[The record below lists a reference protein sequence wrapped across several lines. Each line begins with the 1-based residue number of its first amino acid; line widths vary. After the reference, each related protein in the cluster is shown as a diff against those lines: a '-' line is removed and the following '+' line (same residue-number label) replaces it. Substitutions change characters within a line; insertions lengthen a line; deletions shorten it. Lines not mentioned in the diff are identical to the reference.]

1 MNGLIRLSIERPIA
15 VLAAVLMVVM
25 FGAVALAKIPIQL
38 TPDVRK
44 PIISLETIWP
54 GAAPAEIEREI
65 TNEQEEVLKGIEGLE
80 EISSESQDGR
90 SRITMEFAVGQD
102 MSRALLLTANRL
114 DRVSDYPDEADQ
126 PSIRTASSEDNPIAW
141 FVLTRTGDNN
151 QLIHKYGDFAEDVIQ
166 DRLERVS
173 GVSRVNMYGAA
184 NREMV
189 VRVDPDA
196 MARYRLTV
204 SDVVDTM
211 RAANSS
217 VSAGDVDEGKR
228 RYIVRTE
235 GEFTSVEDVEKVVI
249 RSQSD
254 TQGGGIARVT
264 VGDIATVL
272 YDYSDPTARI
282 RVNGLPAIALNTV
295 RETGANVIETMDGI
309 RAAIKELN
317 EIHLPSK
324 QLKLTQVYDE
334 TVYIDSS
341 INLVQQNIFIGGLLA
356 AFVLLIFLRSGGA
369 TLIVS
374 MAIPVSVIGA
384 FVAMAFLGRSLNVIS
399 MAGIAF
405 AVGMVVDAA
414 IVVLENIFR
423 LREKGHSRVEAAYL
437 GAKQVWVAVLVSALT
452 TVMVFIPILVMELEV
467 GQLFRDIA
475 VALSVS
481 VLLSLLVAITVIPA
495 LSKKLLGGADDT
507 SITRRRI
514 PGIDHLAHGFH
525 AMVMAI
531 TRRVIA
537 SKLLSIGMVLMLCG
551 TGAFVTY
558 ALLPKLEYLPDG
570 NRNLIFG
577 VVAPPPGYNLDT
589 TEGIASQFEAE
600 MIPLLADNNPD
611 GVRADGK
618 PLVDRFFF
626 VATRGI
632 TFLGAAAYDPNRV
645 KELIP
650 VLQKAAL
657 KEPGTFA
664 LISQRSLFGRG
675 IGGSRSIELNVMG
688 EDLETILGTAV
699 KAVGMIEGVMPRADG
714 TQLRPKPGL
723 ELGAPEVRVYPNRV
737 KLADNGVTAR
747 QLSDTLDAFN
757 DGLRVAEITVGNK
770 RIDLK
775 IKGPDNQITETQGI
789 NFLPVSTP
797 SGIILP
803 ASELADIVVTS
814 GPTQI
819 NHLERLRTV
828 TLEIRPPD
836 AVPLETALDTLRTG
850 VIDKL
855 QDEGL
860 PPGVQLRLTG
870 TADSLN
876 QTWAHMKYDLLI
888 AIVIVYLVMAVLFE
902 SFVYPLVIMLSVPL
916 ATAGGVLG
924 LATINQFTF
933 QPLDMLTL
941 LGFVILIGI
950 VVNNAILL
958 VHQTLYHIR
967 EEGMFVTDA
976 IVESTS
982 NRIRPIFM
990 STTTSVFGMMPLV
1003 LFPGA
1008 GSELYRGLGSVVL
1021 GGLSLSAILT
1031 LAIIPPLMA
1040 LFCAAVE
1047 RNRDERM
1054 QRKSA
1059 RDADDRK
1066 GSLPAIEDKS
1076 DESQTFDSS
1085 SSGGPRSNRPQAEPN
1100 AAE

>member
-15 VLAAVLMVVM
+15 VMAAVLMVVM
-25 FGAVALAKIPIQL
+25 FGVVAFAKIPIQL

-80 EISSESQDGR
+80 QISSESQDGR
-90 SRITMEFAVGQD
+90 SRITMEFTVGQD

-141 FVLTRTGDNN
+141 IVLLQTDDNKSP
-151 QLIHKYGDFAEDVIQ
+151 IHTFGDFAEDVIQ

-173 GVSRVNMYGAA
+173 GVARVNIYGSS
-184 NREMV
+184 NREMI
-189 VRVDPDA
+189 VRVDPNA

-204 SDVVDTM
+204 TDVVATM

-217 VSAGDVDEGKR
+217 ISAGDVDEGKR
-228 RYIVRTE
+228 RYVVRTE
-235 GEFTSVEDVEKVVI
+235 GEFRSLEDVSGVVI

-254 TQGGGIARVT
+254 ATTGSVARVT
-264 VGDIATVL
+264 IGDIAEVS
-272 YDYSDPTARI
+272 YGYSDPSARI
-282 RVNGLPAIALNTV
+282 RVNGRPAIAINTV
-295 RETGANVIETMDGI
+295 RETGANVIETMIGI

-317 EIHLPSK
+317 DHRLVAK
-324 QLKLTQVYDE
+324 KLQLIQVYDE

-341 INLVQQNIFIGGLLA
+341 INLVQQNIVIGGLLA
-356 AFVLLIFLRSGGA
+356 AFVLLIYLRSWGA

-423 LREKGHSRVEAAYL
+423 LREKGLSRVEAAFE
-437 GAKQVWVAVLVSALT
+437 GARQVWVAVLVSALT
-452 TVMVFIPILVMELEV
+452 TVMVFIPILLMDLEV

-481 VLLSLLVAITVIPA
+481 VMLSLLVAITVIPA
-495 LSKKLLGGADDT
+495 LSKKLLGNPDET
-507 SITRRRI
+507 SITRMRI
-514 PGIDHLAHGFH
+514 PVVDSLAEGFH
-525 AMVMAI
+525 DLVLLF
-531 TRRVIA
+531 TRKVIA
-537 SKLLSIGMVLMLCG
+537 SKMLSITCIVTLTSVC
-551 TGAFVTY
+551 AFVTY

-577 VVAPPPGYNLDT
+577 IVVPPPGYNLDT
-589 TEGIASQFEAE
+589 TEEIASKFEAE
-600 MIPLLADNNPD
+600 MIPLLAANNPD
-611 GVRADGK
+611 GKRADGK

-626 VATRGI
+626 VATRGS
-632 TFLGAAAYDPNRV
+632 TFLGAQAYDPDRV

-650 VLQKAAL
+650 ILKSAAL
-657 KEPGTFA
+657 KEPGTFG

-688 EDLETILGTAV
+688 EDLEPILGTALQ
-699 KAVGMIEGVMPRADG
+699 AVSLIENVMPKSQG

-737 KLADNGVTAR
+737 KLADNGVTAK

-770 RIDLK
+770 RLDLM
-775 IKGPDNQITETQGI
+775 IKGPELQVKETQGI
-789 NFLPVSTP
+789 NYLPVSTP

-803 ASELADIVVTS
+803 ASALADIVVTS

-836 AVPLETALDTLRTG
+836 SVPLETALETLQTG

-855 QDEGL
+855 VAAGL
-860 PPGVQLRLTG
+860 PAGVQLRLTG

-902 SFVYPLVIMLSVPL
+902 SFIYPMVIMLSVPL

-924 LATINQFTF
+924 LSAMNQFVF

-958 VHQTLYHIR
+958 VHQTLFHMR
-967 EEGMFVTDA
+967 EEGMEVTAA
-976 IVESTS
+976 ILESTS

-1003 LFPGA
+1003 LFPGS

-1031 LAIIPPLMA
+1031 LVIIPPLMV

-1047 RNRDERM
+1047 RKRDSRLQQKAE
-1054 QRKSA
+1054 

-1066 GSLPAIEDKS
+1066 SRLPAIEDKS
-1076 DESQTFDSS
+1076 GQTKPFDQTES
-1085 SSGGPRSNRPQAEPN
+1085 RPIATEPN